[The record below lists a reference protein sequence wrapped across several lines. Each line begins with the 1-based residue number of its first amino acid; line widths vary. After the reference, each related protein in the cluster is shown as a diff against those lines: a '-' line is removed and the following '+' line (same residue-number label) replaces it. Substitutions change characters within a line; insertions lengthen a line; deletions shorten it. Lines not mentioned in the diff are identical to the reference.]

1 MADQTFTSGQI
12 LTAAQMTTLQT
23 NIGLCF
29 VKSQTIGSAVSS
41 VSVSDAF
48 STTYDNYVIAVN
60 EYVCT
65 GAQLTLALNGIT
77 TLYSYQLNYA
87 SYNSTPA
94 AIGNTLQSV
103 WAYTVGNTTTTK
115 NSGLIEVQAP
125 FLASP
130 TRIRS
135 AYADSGASGQL
146 TGINNN
152 ATSATGFTL
161 AASTGTITGG
171 TIIVY
176 GYRKA

>member
-1 MADQTFTSGQI
+1 MTVSTPTIPGQI
-12 LTAAQMTTLQT
+12 LTSAYVNN
-23 NIGLCF
+23 NINSGLTYI
-29 VKSQTIGSAVSS
+29 KSQTIGSAVAS

-48 STTYDNYVIAVN
+48 STTYDNYVIAIN
-60 EYVCT
+60 EYVST
-65 GAQLTLALNGIT
+65 GAQLTFALNGIT

-87 SYNSTPA
+87 SYSTTPQ
-94 AIGNTLQSV
+94 AIGGTLQSV
-103 WAYTVGNTTTTK
+103 WAYAVGNTVTTK

-135 AYADSGASGQL
+135 AYADAGASGQL

-161 AASTGTITGG
+161 AASSGTITGG
-171 TIIVY
+171 TITVY